1 MKNNRYHI
9 NHTTRVA
16 QLADQAHEES
26 NVIYY
31 EQLKTKKA
39 DQVIFYDI
47 FNQKFAE
54 LILQECLEAVHNSTD
69 VNQATTA
76 IKNRFN

>member
-1 MKNNRYHI
+1 
-9 NHTTRVA
+9 VA

-31 EQLKTKKA
+31 EQLKTQKA

-54 LILQECLEAVHNSTD
+54 LILQECLDVMHKSTD
-69 VNQATTA
+69 LNQASAA
-76 IKNRFN
+76 IINRFN